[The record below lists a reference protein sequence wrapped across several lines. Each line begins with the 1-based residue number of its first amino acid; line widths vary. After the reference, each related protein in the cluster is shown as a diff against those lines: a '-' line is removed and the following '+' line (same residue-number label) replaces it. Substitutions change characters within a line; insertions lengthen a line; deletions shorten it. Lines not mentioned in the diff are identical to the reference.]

1 MSLNISLILSQSC
14 ISGKNH
20 IERGARMLTWR
31 KTGLCMTL
39 AFLFIVTGCG
49 QSSGSSSPVTGSNSP
64 TNQAQKEMTVR
75 IAYNLPAEHSTGFYY
90 EVLAKEIQKNTVNT
104 SIKLNPQT
112 FPNAQLYNDQQLPD
126 AVSTGAVEIGQLNVG
141 FLAGPEAEPL
151 RIIDLPFLFNSWEAE
166 WEAEDGEYGKLFGQ
180 QLEKFNMK
188 MIGWAQYGTV
198 DFYANKSIKLP
209 GDLQGLKMRGFGK
222 GSSLM
227 LQELGASP
235 VSMSSQ
241 EIYQAMQHGTIDG
254 YSTGPSSVVDRGLYE
269 VTKNGTNMNMSF
281 LPFQGI
287 ANKNWWDS
295 LPSDVQKAISDASQV
310 AQKASREKARADAE
324 EYLKKLAEHGVQLYK
339 PTPEERNKWVESA
352 KGRFAD
358 YSQKSGDLGKQLLEA
373 VQKANQNHP
382 AK

>member
-1 MSLNISLILSQSC
+1 MTFALLLI
-14 ISGKNH
+14 G
-20 IERGARMLTWR
+20 
-31 KTGLCMTL
+31 
-39 AFLFIVTGCG
+39 TGCG
-49 QSSGSSSPVTGSNSP
+49 QAMESSAPAAAGGQPSGGQGQT
-64 TNQAQKEMTVR
+64 EMTVR
-75 IAYNLPAEHSTGFYY
+75 IAYNLPAEHSTGVYF
-90 EVLAKEIQKNTVNT
+90 EVLAKEIEKHTANT
-104 SIKLNPQT
+104 SIRLHPQT

-141 FLAGPEAEPL
+141 FLAGQEAEPL
-151 RIIDLPFLFNSWEAE
+151 RIIDLPFLYQSWEAE
-166 WEAEDGEYGKLFGQ
+166 WEAEDGEFGTLFGQ

-198 DFYANKSIKLP
+198 DLYANKSIKLP
-209 GDLQGLKMRGFGK
+209 SDLQGLKMRGFGK

-254 YSTGPSSVVDRGLYE
+254 YSTGPSSVVDRGLFE
-269 VTKNGTNMNMSF
+269 VTKHGTNMNMSF

-287 ANKNWWDS
+287 ANKTWWDS
-295 LPSDVQKAISDASQV
+295 LPADVQKAIADASQV

-324 EYLKKLAEHGVQLYK
+324 EYLKKLAEHGVELYK
-339 PTPEERNKWVESA
+339 PTPEERNQWVEA
-352 KGRFAD
+352 ANGRFED
-358 YSQKSGDLGKQLLEA
+358 YRQKSGDLGKQLWEA